1 MAELTT
7 STLSVS
13 FSERGGRIIL
23 VQATKR
29 FDGAGKLIVHCY
41 SSIPAE
47 YIASVGT
54 ATGAEMRSRV
64 IWGEGVIFSDSRTA
78 TLKYP
83 NATNVTVDL
92 TRSVFMSKITD
103 RLGRVTFRRVYPTIT
118 YDSDNDVLIASQSVY
133 GVCSVFY
140 TVLYQVVHYI
150 PQFTQT
156 TTGAAGVYGGVFG
169 LGSLF
174 AYNEQAIETLEME
187 LDIKETPDF
196 VEYARVVS
204 KIVLDPQGVWE
215 FPTNWQ
221 STYNSNREKVGDER
235 ADYPADGTFDGYSDT
250 VDAGNCF
257 VDERVHL
264 IVEVSSSGYLRYFDM
279 NNGGDGYW
287 GWENPYFGNADYDPI
302 YEIRFAEPPGGS
314 KASNAEDFRH
324 AQVFG
329 SWREVFLGV
338 DRQELTTKIQTE
350 YPGASAYSRPR
361 Q

>member
-1 MAELTT
+1 MTELTT

-13 FSERGGRIIL
+13 FSERGGRIVL

-29 FDGAGKLIVHCY
+29 LGYYGELIVHCY
-41 SSIPAE
+41 SSMPAE

-54 ATGAEMRSRV
+54 ATGAEMRSRY
-64 IWGEGVIFSDSRTA
+64 IWGEGVTFSDSRTA

-83 NATNVTVDL
+83 NATGVTFDL
-92 TRSVFMSKITD
+92 TRSVFMRKNTD
-103 RLGRVTFRRVYPTIT
+103 RLGRVTFSRVYPTII
-118 YDSDNDVLIASQSVY
+118 YDSDNDVIVVDQSVY
-133 GVCSVFY
+133 GVCSVSY
-140 TVLYQVVHYI
+140 TVLYQVVYYI

-174 AYNEQAIETLEME
+174 AYNEQAVETLEME
-187 LDIKETPDF
+187 LDIKESPDF

-215 FPTNWQ
+215 FPRNWQ
-221 STYNSNREKVGDER
+221 STYDNNREKVGDER
-235 ADYPADGTFDGYSDT
+235 SDYPPDGTFDGYTDT
-250 VDAGNCF
+250 VDGGNCF

-264 IVEVSSSGYLRYFDM
+264 IVEVSSSGYLRYNDF

-287 GWENPYFGNADYDPI
+287 GWENPYFGNSDYNPL
-302 YEIRFAEPPGGS
+302 YEIRFGEPPGGS

-329 SWREVFLGV
+329 SWREVFLEV
-338 DRQELTTKIQTE
+338 DKQEVIAKIQNE

-361 Q
+361 